1 MKVQLTIIFSLL
13 SACVIYAQERD
24 PRVRTYI
31 TPTRIVWQQ
40 DSDHITN
47 CNFLLN
53 QGDGQA
59 YWGAYYDYESIN
71 TGLQGKK
78 EKMTKAA
85 AYCQLS
91 STDGARPAILLDFGK
106 ELHGGVQLVTGAWPS
121 HKPVRIRLRY
131 GESASEAMSDIDGKG
146 GATNDHAIRDQE
158 LILPWLGVYET
169 GNSGFRF
176 VRIDLL
182 DTDAILELKEVRAIS
197 IMRDIPYRGSF
208 QCNDEKLNTI
218 WRTGAYTVHLNMQ
231 NHLWD
236 GIKRDRLVWIGDSY
250 PEVMTVNCVFGY
262 NEVVPKSLDLMRDIT
277 PLPHWMNAGFSSY
290 SIWWLLCHYE
300 WYRYHGNK
308 AYLEQS
314 RDYIIALLR
323 QLMTQIAPDG
333 QECLDGTRF
342 LDWPSNS
349 NKDAIAA
356 GLQALMVWGMRVGV
370 EFAELFKDRQLS
382 NDCKAAEKKLVK
394 AASRVYKK
402 FLASCPAPDAP
413 GSKQVAAL
421 MAITGLIDAPKADK
435 EFLSINGAQGFS
447 TFYGYYMLEA
457 MAAAGNFQGALD
469 VIREYWGAM
478 IDLGAT
484 SFWEDFDINWIP
496 NAAPI
501 DELVPEGKKDI
512 HGDCGAYC
520 YVGFRHSLCHGWAS
534 GPTSWLSRHILGV
547 EVLEPGCRQVRITP
561 HLGDLQWVKGTF
573 PTPYGEIQIYHERQ
587 ANGNV
592 ISEVKAPKEV
602 SVIK

>member
-1 MKVQLTIIFSLL
+1 MRTQLIIILSLL
-13 SACVIYAQERD
+13 NVCLVPAQERD
-24 PRVRTYI
+24 TRVRTYI

-59 YWGAYYDYESIN
+59 YWGAYYDYESID

-78 EKMTKAA
+78 EKTVKAA
-85 AYCQLS
+85 TYCRLS

-121 HKPVRIRLRY
+121 HKPVKIRLRY
-131 GESASEAMSDIDGKG
+131 GESVSEAMSDIDGKG

-250 PEVMTVNCVFGY
+250 PEVMTVNSVFGY

-314 RDYIIALLR
+314 RDYITALLR

-356 GLQALMVWGMRVGV
+356 RAPSLNGLG
-370 EFAELFKDRQLS
+370 
-382 NDCKAAEKKLVK
+382 N
-394 AASRVYKK
+394 ASR
-402 FLASCPAPDAP
+402 S
-413 GSKQVAAL
+413 
-421 MAITGLIDAPKADK
+421 
-435 EFLSINGAQGFS
+435 
-447 TFYGYYMLEA
+447 
-457 MAAAGNFQGALD
+457 
-469 VIREYWGAM
+469 
-478 IDLGAT
+478 
-484 SFWEDFDINWIP
+484 
-496 NAAPI
+496 
-501 DELVPEGKKDI
+501 
-512 HGDCGAYC
+512 
-520 YVGFRHSLCHGWAS
+520 
-534 GPTSWLSRHILGV
+534 
-547 EVLEPGCRQVRITP
+547 
-561 HLGDLQWVKGTF
+561 
-573 PTPYGEIQIYHERQ
+573 
-587 ANGNV
+587 
-592 ISEVKAPKEV
+592 
-602 SVIK
+602 

>member
-1 MKVQLTIIFSLL
+1 MRTQLIIILSLL
-13 SACVIYAQERD
+13 NVCLVPAQERD
-24 PRVRTYI
+24 TRVRTYI

-59 YWGAYYDYESIN
+59 YWGAYYDYESID

-78 EKMTKAA
+78 EKTVKAA
-85 AYCQLS
+85 TYCRLS

-121 HKPVRIRLRY
+121 HKPVKIRLRY
-131 GESASEAMSDIDGKG
+131 GESVSEAMSDIDGKG

-250 PEVMTVNCVFGY
+250 PEVMTVNSVFGY

-314 RDYIIALLR
+314 RDYITALLR

-370 EFAELFKDRQLS
+370 EFAELFEDMVYLRTLLDDNRFIQSPAKLTAAIGVDVAGDPIYVDLAKMPHLLIAGTTGSGKSVCLNCLILS
-382 NDCKAAEKKLVK
+382 MLYKATPDEVKLIMIDPKKVEFNVYNGLPHLIIPVVSSAKKAA
-394 AASRVYKK
+394 
-402 FLASCPAPDAP
+402 
-413 GSKQVAAL
+413 GAL
-421 MAITGLIDAPKADK
+421 SWAVSEMERRYELIETVGVRDIKNYNRITANDPDK
-435 EFLSINGAQGFS
+435 E
-447 TFYGYYMLEA
+447 YMPQL
-457 MAAAGNFQGALD
+457 
-469 VIREYWGAM
+469 VI
-478 IDLGAT
+478 I
-484 SFWEDFDINWIP
+484 
-496 NAAPI
+496 I
-501 DELVPEGKKDI
+501 DELADLMMTAPTEVEESICRIAQKGR
-512 HGDCGAYC
+512 AY
-520 YVGFRHSLCHGWAS
+520 
-534 GPTSWLSRHILGV
+534 
-547 EVLEPGCRQVRITP
+547 LE
-561 HLGDLQWVKGTF
+561 
-573 PTPYGEIQIYHERQ
+573 
-587 ANGNV
+587 
-592 ISEVKAPKEV
+592 S
-602 SVIK
+602 